1 MKIFQIGLIL
11 IAVISFVYTLLGFL
25 GKDIIL
31 DDIYLKAPKEKQD
44 QMDKKA
50 FCLQGTLI
58 FLFIFIATLCGLL
71 RTLTNMPWFTYL
83 AYAFAAIGLVYTVVS
98 HYMLK
103 MKYK

>member
-1 MKIFQIGLIL
+1 MKLYQIGLIL

-31 DDIYLKAPKEKQD
+31 DDIYLKAPKEKRAA
-44 QMDKKA
+44 MRKKD

-71 RTLTNMPWFTYL
+71 GTLAYPWLTYL
-83 AYAFAAIGLVYTVVS
+83 AYAFAAIGLVYTIAS

-103 MKYK
+103 KKYK